1 MEFQVSYS
9 NRRNAV
15 FGYRQSEH
23 YGDRENW
30 YASASNSDG
39 RGKHA
44 RSDGKIDTRGKNEN
58 FRGHQY
64 QMGWPVRHLPD
75 MRRHS
80 MVHSRPSRFPG
91 DAWSPSWTPIIR
103 AALSLSPACL
113 TLRVYSISECGN
125 PWSGFPAD
133 CPGRSSKGGR
143 TVPRRKEIGHRCHW
157 TRIGF
162 ARTKRIGSLQ
172 QWPLA

>member
-1 MEFQVSYS
+1 
-9 NRRNAV
+9 
-15 FGYRQSEH
+15 
-23 YGDRENW
+23 
-30 YASASNSDG
+30 
-39 RGKHA
+39 
-44 RSDGKIDTRGKNEN
+44 
-58 FRGHQY
+58 
-64 QMGWPVRHLPD
+64 MGWPVRHLPD

-157 TRIGF
+157 NENWVRAHKAHRLTPAMAAGLISTPMEMIDLV
-162 ARTKRIGSLQ
+162 AMIDAQNQLPTKRG
-172 QWPLA
+172 PYRKRAA